1 MSPYFYDDWGYG
13 LRETIFIVHA
23 SSFPGYLSGAGVHD
37 TRGVV
42 RPKFLFDKFFNNY
55 ILVEKL

>member
-1 MSPYFYDDWGYG
+1 MSSHG
-13 LRETIFIVHA
+13 LGQIGSSYYVHAFVVHA

>member
-13 LRETIFIVHA
+13 LRETIFIVQG
-23 SSFPGYLSGAGVHD
+23 SDYSGQLGWAGVEHAN
-37 TRGVV
+37 GVV